1 MDEYDFCAC
10 QHVFL
15 EDREND
21 INFWFQKNRENHV
34 TKSASVGI
42 RLFGELVKDV
52 KLHGMV
58 TR

>member
-21 INFWFQKNRENHV
+21 INFWFQKNRENHA
-34 TKSASVGI
+34 TKNVRRDLDCLRNWLKGK
-42 RLFGELVKDV
+42 FELNLK
-52 KLHGMV
+52 
-58 TR
+58 R